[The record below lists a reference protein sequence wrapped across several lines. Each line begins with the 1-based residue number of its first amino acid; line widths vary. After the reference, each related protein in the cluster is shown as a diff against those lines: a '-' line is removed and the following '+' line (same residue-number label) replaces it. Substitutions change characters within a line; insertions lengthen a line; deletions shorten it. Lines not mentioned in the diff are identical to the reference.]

1 MKCLNP
7 SFTFFNTLL
16 IVPLKKKRSMKLF
29 YLILFFP
36 FLAAAQIS
44 VDVNDFADGGDT
56 VRLSIT
62 TNPGIDFATTGA
74 NTNWNFSDLSAES
87 QELLE

>member
-1 MKCLNP
+1 
-7 SFTFFNTLL
+7 
-16 IVPLKKKRSMKLF
+16 MKLF

-56 VRLSIT
+56 VRFSIT

-87 QELLE
+87 QELLEYKDVSLAGPLVKIGRASCRERV